1 VSDTAFSVNR
11 RIVLG
16 TLLVDSYDAGLAFY
30 CGVLGFDCTN
40 DQPLGDGKRWVTVQ
54 PKGVSGAGLLLAQA
68 DGTEQSAAIGNQVA
82 GRVGFFLHTDDFARD
97 HATMLARNVRFLERP
112 RHEPYGTVAVFS
124 DPYGN
129 LWDLIQ
135 PAV

>member
-1 VSDTAFSVNR
+1 MTDAFSANR

-16 TLLVDSYDAGLAFY
+16 TLLVDSYDAGLDFY

-40 DQPLGDGKRWVTVQ
+40 DQPLGGGKRWVTVQ

-68 DGTEQSAAIGNQVA
+68 DGPTEIAAIGNQVA

-97 HATMLARNVRFLERP
+97 HATMLARDIRFLEEP
-112 RHEPYGTVAVFS
+112 RHEPYGTVAVFA

-135 PAV
+135 PTV

>member
-1 VSDTAFSVNR
+1 VTDAFSANR
-11 RIVLG
+11 RVVLG

-40 DQPLGDGKRWVTVQ
+40 DQPLGGGKRWVTVQ

-68 DGTEQSAAIGNQVA
+68 DGPTEIAAIGNQVA

-97 HATMLARNVRFLERP
+97 HATMLARDIRFLEEP
-112 RHEPYGTVAVFS
+112 RYEPYGTVAVFA

-135 PAV
+135 PTV